1 MEQICFVENEKIQ
14 KWVSVKRTLFV
25 EESKTKKCT
34 GVMFVF
40 TQNIDRRC
48 KPAFIVN
55 QLKSAGLS
63 DTQLVLLV
71 VPASRKSDFRS
82 RSLVGANNN
91 LLLILNEYRSKTPT
105 NVASLCVLCVPGLK
119 ANNLVNTCVPLF
131 SLLYS
136 CNTQSYSIFLQDW
149 RLIDMKTELWNCFNV
164 GSIF

>member
-1 MEQICFVENEKIQ
+1 MEQICFVENEKNTDMSFC
-14 KWVSVKRTLFV
+14 KKDLV

-48 KPAFIVN
+48 KPALTVN
-55 QLKSAGLS
+55 RLKSAGLS

-136 CNTQSYSIFLQDW
+136 CNTQSYSIFLQD
-149 RLIDMKTELWNCFNV
+149 
-164 GSIF
+164 